1 MGNLDFKT
9 ARFLSIVL
17 GICLVFVLVVSNAYK
32 YIPEPDTT
40 NAYIQELQNKTY
52 NENTKEVSDVK
63 TEESIIDDK
72 KEEILEEF
80 SVPEI
85 ENNQNNYDEQ
95 IKSIF
100 KEAFRLTNEK
110 KYNSAI
116 YEYEKA
122 LKLANNRID
131 ETICYD
137 NLALIYA
144 TQNRYTK
151 ALEMA
156 EKSYSIIP
164 NSYRELIIAK
174 INYKMGDS
182 QKANIIIT
190 KILNREFSTDDK

>member
-72 KEEILEEF
+72 KEEILDEF

-164 NSYRELIIAK
+164 NSYREFIIAK

-182 QKANIIIT
+182 QKATIIVT